1 MTQKKNLLIAAL
13 VFLLLAAGIVLYL
26 NTDRADKISPP
37 AQKYGQG
44 HEQHGIVQ
52 QPSDGETKDDDWGDD
67 DEVPTVHIPQDMQR
81 FIGVKTTTA
90 EVRPVRRTIRAVGR
104 IEYDERRLATVNT
117 KIEGWIEKLHV
128 NYTGQFVKRGQ
139 PLAEVYSPELIASQ
153 QEYLNILR
161 WAKQD
166 EKLKNENIGRML
178 SGDSAAMLEA
188 ARQRLR
194 FWDITD
200 SQIRRIEESGSP
212 IRTLAVYSPVSGYV
226 VERMALQGMRVMPGE
241 KLFDIADLSTVWVV
255 ADIFEFDLP
264 WIKLGQTAVISLNNM
279 PGREYTSKIDYVYP
293 TLSAETRTAKIRF
306 SIPNPGGQLKPQ
318 MFTNVEVKVDLGNKL
333 SVPNEAVIDTG
344 MRQIVYLDKGE
355 GYFEPREVVTG
366 LASDEMIEIIKGLD
380 PGDKV
385 ASSAN
390 FLIDSE
396 ARLKGIVK

>member
-1 MTQKKNLLIAAL
+1 MTKKQSLGFLAAA
-13 VFLLLAAGIVLYL
+13 VILLLVVAAAGLFNQYRK
-26 NTDRADKISPP
+26 TGEAPSPSETSR
-37 AQKYGQG
+37 G
-44 HEQHGIVQ
+44 HEQHGITQ
-52 QPSDGETKDDDWGDD
+52 QPSVGQDDDWGDE

-90 EVRPVRRTIRAVGR
+90 EVRPVKKIIRTVGR
-104 IEYDERRLATVNT
+104 VEYDERRLATVNT

-128 NYTGQFVKRGQ
+128 NYAGQFVTKGQ

-153 QEYLNILR
+153 QEYLNTLR

-166 EKLKNENIGRML
+166 EELKNENIGRML
-178 SGDSAAMLEA
+178 SSDSAAMLEA
-188 ARQRLR
+188 AKQRLK

-200 SQIRRIEESGSP
+200 SQIKRIEESGRP

-241 KLFDIADLSTVWVV
+241 KLFDIADLSTVWIV

-264 WIKLGQTAVISLNNM
+264 SIKLGQTATISLSNM
-279 PGREYTSKIDYVYP
+279 PGREFTSKIDYVYP

-306 SIPNPGGQLKPQ
+306 SIPNPGEQLKPQ
-318 MFTNVEVKVDLGNKL
+318 MFTNVEVKVDLGRKL
-333 SVPNEAVIDTG
+333 SVPNDAVIDTG
-344 MRQIVYLDKGE
+344 MRKIVYLDKGE

-366 LASDEMIEIIKGLD
+366 ITADEMVEVIKGLE